1 MTTQPPLATPP
12 SITTQPSNQTAAVG
26 GTATFTVVATGSAPL
41 AYQWSH
47 GGVPIAGATS
57 ATYTTPVVA
66 ITDDGAKYSVSVSNS
81 AGKVTSG
88 GAMLTVTTSSMATPP
103 SIATQPSDQTA
114 AVGGTATF
122 TVLATGSTPLRYLW
136 SKNSVPITGAT
147 FATYTTPVVAM
158 TDDGSMYSVL
168 VSNSAG
174 NVTSGAAMLTVTTS
188 SMATPPSITTQPS
201 NQTAADGSTAT
212 FTVLAAGSTPLRYQ
226 WLENG
231 VPIIG
236 ATFATYTTPVV
247 AITDNGSMYS
257 VLVSNSAGDVTS
269 GAARLTVTPVHA
281 QQNLL
286 TYKYDN
292 SRSGQNT
299 SETVLNPAN
308 VTPETFGLLRLLAV
322 DGKVDAQPLYLGQL
336 TVGGAVHNVVYVVTE
351 HGSAYA
357 FDADTGATLWQVS
370 LIPPGETTSD
380 AVFNCGDLAP
390 EIGITATPV
399 IDRGAGAMYVV
410 AMSKDASAYHHRLHA
425 LDVTT
430 GAELFDGPTEITAS
444 YTAPGSTE
452 TDFDPQYY
460 EERAGL
466 LLVNG
471 TVYTTWTSHCDTP
484 PYTGWIIA
492 FSATTLAR
500 TAVLNV
506 APNSGG
512 AGPAIWMSG
521 GGPAADSAGNIYL
534 LTGNGVFE
542 TTPDAAGFPINQDYG
557 NSFLKLA
564 TAGGTL
570 AVADYFAM
578 AGELTESSEDADLGS
593 GGAMLLPDLADS
605 TATVRHLAVGAGKDG
620 RIYVVDRDSMGHF
633 DPYSDKI
640 WQQLDGVLPG
650 GVWSTPAYFNGTVYY
665 GDRNDT
671 LKAFTITDAMLVAQ
685 PSSQTAT
692 TFTYPGTLP
701 VVSANGTSNAI
712 VWAHENGD
720 DAVLHA
726 YDATDLSIEL
736 YNSEQAADGADR
748 FGAGNKFI
756 VPAVIDGK
764 VFVGSQS
771 AVAVFGL
778 K

>member
-1 MTTQPPLATPP
+1 MATPPSITTQPSNQTAAVGGTATFIVVAAGSAPLTYQWSRNSVPIAGAASATYTTPVVAITDDGAMYSVLVTNSAGEVTSVAATLTVTPSSTATPP

-26 GTATFTVVATGSAPL
+26 GTATFTVLATGSTPL
-41 AYQWSH
+41 RYQWSRNS
-47 GGVPIAGATS
+47 VSITGATS

-66 ITDDGAKYSVSVSNS
+66 ITDDGA
-81 AGKVTSG
+81 
-88 GAMLTVTTSSMATPP
+88 
-103 SIATQPSDQTA
+103 
-114 AVGGTATF
+114 
-122 TVLATGSTPLRYLW
+122 
-136 SKNSVPITGAT
+136 
-147 FATYTTPVVAM
+147 
-158 TDDGSMYSVL
+158 MYSVL

-174 NVTSGAAMLTVTTS
+174 SVTSGAAMLTVTAS

-212 FTVLAAGSTPLRYQ
+212 FTVLATGSTPLSYQ
-226 WLENG
+226 WLRGG
-231 VPIIG
+231 VPIAG
-236 ATFATYTTPVV
+236 AISATYTTPVV
-247 AITDNGSMYS
+247 AVTDDGAMFS
-257 VLVSNSAGDVTS
+257 VQVSNSAGNVTS
-269 GAARLTVTPVHA
+269 AAARLTVTAVRA

-299 SETVLNPAN
+299 SETVLTPAN
-308 VTPETFGLLRLLAV
+308 VTPATFGLLRRLDV

-336 TVGGAVHNVVYVVTE
+336 TVGGDAHNVVYVVTE

-380 AVFNCGDLAP
+380 AVFDCGDLVP

-399 IDRGAGAMYVV
+399 IDRSAGAMYVV
-410 AMSKDASAYHHRLHA
+410 AMSKDDSTYHHRLHA
-425 LDVTT
+425 LDVRT
-430 GAELFDGPTEITAS
+430 GAELFGGPNEITAS
-444 YTAPGSTE
+444 YTAPGGTT

-460 EERAGL
+460 EERAAL
-466 LLVNG
+466 LLANG

-492 FSATTLAR
+492 FSATTLER

-542 TTPDAAGFPINQDYG
+542 TALDTAGFPINQDYG

-564 TAGGTL
+564 TTGGTL
-570 AVADYFAM
+570 TVADYFAM
-578 AGELTESSEDADLGS
+578 TGEVAESNEDADLGS

-633 DPYSDKI
+633 DPMSDKI

-665 GDRNDT
+665 GDRNGT
-671 LKAFTITDAMLVAQ
+671 LKAFAIADAMLVAQ

-692 TFTYPGTLP
+692 TFRYPGTLP

-720 DAVLHA
+720 NAVLHA

-736 YNSEQAADGADR
+736 YNSEQAPDGADE

-756 VPAVIDGK
+756 APAVIDGK

-771 AVAVFGL
+771 SVGVFGL